1 MSVLRSLDRWLLT
14 SIPRERLALLRIC
27 IGAYAWIYL
36 LARARDLLAPAR
48 YSAGAFAPLG
58 VVSLLAAPLPPLALY
73 AIYGA
78 SLFCGAL
85 FVLGAAYRWVAP
97 MFALSLLWMLSYR
110 HSWGMIFHTDNL
122 LVLHVALLALA
133 PAAEAYAVPRRST
146 AQPASAENGWVVRAL
161 CLVTCAAYVVAG
173 VAKLKLSGVSWAG
186 GAALREQ
193 IAYDALR
200 KIELGSVHSPLGPW
214 LLPYGW
220 VFAPLSVFSLAA
232 ELLAPLALLGGRWA
246 ASWCACAWLFHVG
259 VLGTMAIVFPYPLSG
274 VAYLAFFPI
283 ERWFD
288 RATRRRATQ
297 EKGSKPNPGPREPSV
312 SMSSPRSASEK
323 PIASMNSAH

>member
-1 MSVLRSLDRWLLT
+1 MKALRRLDHWLLAPV
-14 SIPRERLALLRIC
+14 PRARLALLRIG

-36 LARARDLLAPAR
+36 LARARELLAPVA
-48 YSAGAFAPLG
+48 YPAQAFAPLG
-58 VVSLLAAPLPPLALY
+58 IVSLLDAPLSPPVLY
-73 AIYGA
+73 AIYA
-78 SLFCGAL
+78 VSVLSGAL
-85 FVLGAAYRWVAP
+85 FVLGVVYRWVAP
-97 MFALSLLWMLSYR
+97 VFALSLLWMLSYR

-133 PAAEAYAVPRRST
+133 PAAEVYALPRRSA
-146 AQPASAENGWVVRAL
+146 AQQACPENGWVVRAL
-161 CLVTCAAYVVAG
+161 CLVTCAAYLVAG
-173 VAKLKLSGVSWAG
+173 VAKLELSGVSWAG

-214 LLPYGW
+214 LLPHGW

-246 ASWCACAWLFHVG
+246 AIWCACAWLFHVG

-283 ERWFD
+283 ERWFAS
-288 RATRRRATQ
+288 ATRRRS
-297 EKGSKPNPGPREPSV
+297 G
-312 SMSSPRSASEK
+312 
-323 PIASMNSAH
+323 